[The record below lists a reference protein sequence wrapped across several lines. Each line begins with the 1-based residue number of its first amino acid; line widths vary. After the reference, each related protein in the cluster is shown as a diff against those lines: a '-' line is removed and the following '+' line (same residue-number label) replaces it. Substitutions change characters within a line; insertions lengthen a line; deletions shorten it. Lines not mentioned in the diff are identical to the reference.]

1 MLPSEEVRE
10 LGERILKVKV
20 NGEGS
25 EEDRELARRY
35 SVTSYPT
42 FLLIPAPGQAPVRV
56 AQWSSPRT
64 FVESCERAL
73 PDPARQHLE
82 KGISFARAGAVDDA
96 AAELKTA
103 ASEPRLAAAALDRL
117 GLLALGARCFR
128 QAVAIYDRVIE
139 IDARYAAGRAY
150 HLRGFAHHRAGDA
163 ARALE
168 DAETAC
174 RMGYAESCT
183 VAERLKGSGR

>member
-1 MLPSEEVRE
+1 MLPSPELRE

-20 NGEGS
+20 NAEGS

-35 SVTSYPT
+35 SVRSYPS
-42 FLLIPAPGQAPVRV
+42 FLVIPAPGQAPVHV
-56 AQWSSPRT
+56 AEWSSPRT

-73 PDPARQHLE
+73 PDPAREHLE
-82 KGISFARAGAVDDA
+82 KGISLARAGSNDEA
-96 AAELKTA
+96 AAELKAA
-103 ASEPRLAAAALDRL
+103 ASAPRLAAAALDHL
-117 GLLALGARCFR
+117 GLLALGARCFQR
-128 QAVAIYDRVIE
+128 AVAVYGRVIE
-139 IDARYAAGRAY
+139 LDARYGGGRAY

-168 DAETAC
+168 DAEIAC

-183 VAERLKGSGR
+183 VAERLKGSR